1 MVQNPRKTLRA
12 DIIRLNMPERVQVRE
27 DIYGLPTE
35 IRTKIQQ
42 SVVAIEDKWRI
53 DDEWWRIEP
62 VSRVYYSVVLSSG
75 QKMMVYKNL
84 VANCWYRQT

>member
-27 DIYGLPTE
+27 DIYGLPTA

-42 SVVAIEDKWRI
+42 SVIAIEDKWRI

-84 VANCWYRQT
+84 MANCWYRQT